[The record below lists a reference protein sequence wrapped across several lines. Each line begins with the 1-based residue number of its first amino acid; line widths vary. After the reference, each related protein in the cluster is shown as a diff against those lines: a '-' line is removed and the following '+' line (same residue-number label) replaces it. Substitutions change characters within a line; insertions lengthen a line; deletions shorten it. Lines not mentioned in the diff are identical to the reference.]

1 MTVAL
6 PIDFD
11 DPQPPPQRIVDPYH
25 PDADADTFDLY
36 GYLSQFDPRLLQD
49 STGRRI
55 LTRLDPMLFALL
67 YLRKH
72 LRDRRTGEVTFA
84 DAHFTWG
91 REALQ
96 WIRPQTEPRAHR
108 HAYVA
113 PRACGKTTWWFLIL
127 PMWAAAHNHARFA
140 AAFADSG
147 TQAEL
152 HLATFKRE
160 LSDNELL
167 RRDFPDLCEPARRHN
182 GKTIN
187 DSQQMLYTRSGFAFA
202 ARGIDSTSLG
212 LKVDEVRPD
221 LLIFDD
227 MEPDESNYSEYQM
240 GKRLSTVQDAIL
252 PLNEFARV
260 VVSGT
265 VTMPG
270 SLVHQLVRA
279 GQGEDPE
286 PWIVEERFT
295 IHHTLPIVVRP
306 DGTERSVWP
315 AKWTM
320 EFLNSIRH
328 TRSYKKNFANDPMG
342 LGGEYWVETDF
353 IYGPLPGVTFRVLSV
368 DPAIKTKK
376 RSDFTGLAIVGYAPK
391 RPDPARTGIDPLTG
405 RPHLIPSKCVVEFAE
420 EVKLTGKLLRQHI
433 LRILVRHPGIQ
444 AVMVEQNQGGEHW
457 RDILHDLPCKLILV
471 DAGKEPK
478 EVRAANAVN
487 YYQTRRVQHA
497 QKLVRL
503 EEQQVAFPR
512 APHDDMVDAVVAP
525 VIRLLADRKGGRVAV
540 VRPT

>member
-1 MTVAL
+1 MTLAL
-6 PIDFD
+6 PLDADGPAEAAI
-11 DPQPPPQRIVDPYH
+11 PRVTDPYH
-25 PDADADTFDLY
+25 PAANAETFDLA
-36 GYLSQFDPRLLQD
+36 GYLAQFNHLLLQD
-49 STGRRI
+49 SEGRRL
-55 LTRLDPMLFALL
+55 LTRLDPMLFGLI

-72 LRDRRTGEVTFA
+72 LRDRRTSAVTFA
-84 DAHFTWG
+84 DAHFTWCQ
-91 REALQ
+91 EALQ

-127 PMWAAAHNHARFA
+127 PMWAAAHGHARFA

-270 SLVHQLVRA
+270 SLIHQLVRA

-286 PWIVEERFT
+286 PWIIEEKFT
-295 IHHTLPIVVRP
+295 VHHTLPVIVRD
-306 DGTERSVWP
+306 DGSERSVWP

-320 EFLNSIRH
+320 DFLNSIRS

-342 LGGEYWVETDF
+342 LGGDYWTEDDF
-353 IYGPLPGVTFRVLSV
+353 IYGPLEGVTFRVLSV

-376 RSDFTGLAIVGYAPK
+376 RSDFTGLAIVGYAPA
-391 RPDPARTGIDPLTG
+391 RRDPSGKVDPMTG
-405 RPHLIPSKCVVEFAE
+405 RPAVISSRCVVEFAE
-420 EVKLTGKLLRQHI
+420 EVKLTGKLLRRHI
-433 LRILVRHPGIQ
+433 LRILTRHPGIQ
-444 AVMVEQNQGGEHW
+444 AVVVEMNQGGEHW
-457 RDILHDLPCKLILV
+457 RDILHDLPCKLVLLE
-471 DAGKEPK
+471 AGPEPK
-478 EVRAANAVN
+478 EVRAGNCVN
-487 YYQTRRVQHA
+487 FYQTRRVQHA
-497 QKLVRL
+497 TKLLRL

-512 APHDDMVDAVVAP
+512 APHDDMVDAVTGV
-525 VIRLLADRKGGRVAV
+525 VNRLLADRKGGRVAV
-540 VRPT
+540 VRPA

>member
-1 MTVAL
+1 MTLAL
-6 PIDFD
+6 PA
-11 DPQPPPQRIVDPYH
+11 VDPGEILTPRRVTDPYS
-25 PDADADTFDLY
+25 PDADAETFDLA
-36 GYLSQFDPRLLQD
+36 GYLSQFNPILLQD
-49 STGRRI
+49 EEGRRL
-55 LTRLDPMLFALL
+55 LTRLDPMLFGLL

-72 LRDRRTGEVTFA
+72 LRDRRSGEITFA
-84 DAHFTWG
+84 DAHFTWCQ
-91 REALQ
+91 EALQ
-96 WIRPQTEPRAHR
+96 WVRPQTEPRAHR

-127 PMWAAAHNHARFA
+127 PMWAAAHGHAQFA

-240 GKRLSTVQDAIL
+240 NKRLSTVQDAIL

-270 SLVHQLVRA
+270 SLIHQLVRA

-286 PWIVEERFT
+286 PWIVEEKFT
-295 IHHTLPIVVRP
+295 IHHTLPIIVRP

-315 AKWTM
+315 AKWSM
-320 EFLNSIRH
+320 DFLNSIRR

-342 LGGEYWVETDF
+342 LGGGYWVEDDF
-353 IYGPLPGVTFRVLSV
+353 VYGPVEAVTFRVLSI
-368 DPAIKTKK
+368 DPAVTTKK
-376 RSDFTGLAIVGYAPK
+376 RSDFTGIAVIGYAPA
-391 RPDPARTGIDPLTG
+391 RPHPAGGIDPVTG
-405 RPHLIPSKCVVEFAE
+405 KIRMIRSMCQVEFAE
-420 EVKLTGKLLRQHI
+420 EVKLTGKLLRQHV
-433 LRILVRHPGIQ
+433 LRLLNRHGNIQ
-444 AVMVEQNQGGEHW
+444 AVVVESNQGGEHW
-457 RDILHDLPCKLILV
+457 RAILHDLPCRLV
-471 DAGKEPK
+471 LYPAGNQTK
-478 EVRAANAVN
+478 EVRAADCVN
-487 YYQTRRVQHA
+487 LYQTKRIQHTERH
-497 QKLVRL
+497 VRL
-503 EEQQVAFPR
+503 EEQMVAFPR
-512 APHDDMVDAVVAP
+512 APHDDMVDAVVGP
-525 VIRLLADRKGGRVAV
+525 VLRLLAEKNGGRVAI
-540 VRPT
+540 VRPA